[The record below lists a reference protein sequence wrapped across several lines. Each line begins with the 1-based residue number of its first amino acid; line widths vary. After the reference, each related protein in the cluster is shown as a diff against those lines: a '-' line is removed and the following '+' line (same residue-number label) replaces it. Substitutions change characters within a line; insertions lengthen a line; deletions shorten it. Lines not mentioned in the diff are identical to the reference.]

1 MKPAMKI
8 LTTAAIVLGAVATHA
23 QTPPASQESISGY
36 VSEAE
41 RLAGNDLKA
50 WLALC
55 KPAPAVRPAQELVDK
70 LIASQIARAAPE
82 PGRAFDNLY
91 FVGSAWV
98 SAWAIKTSQGIILI
112 DALNNGPEAE
122 RLIDGGMR
130 KLGLNPAEIRHI
142 IVTHAHGDHYGGVE
156 YLVPRYRSGI
166 VASEVDWRQLEG
178 KLEFNSPHWGPPP
191 KYDAARDSRVK
202 DGDKVTLGD
211 AAVTVNI
218 TPGHTLGTI
227 TPTFE
232 VKHAGRTHKV
242 LLWGGTAFNFG
253 KDVPR
258 LQGYIDATERM
269 AKVAREQ
276 GIDVLLSNHPA
287 NDGTVENLG
296 ALRKDGA
303 ASNPFVIGTDAV
315 VRGLGVMGACAKA
328 QRDRYILEK

>member
-1 MKPAMKI
+1 M
-8 LTTAAIVLGAVATHA
+8 LIVGHALLGVASCAH
-23 QTPPASQESISGY
+23 TPPASQEAISAY

-41 RLAGNDLKA
+41 RLAASDLRA

-55 KPAPAVRPAQELVDK
+55 KPAPAVRPSQEIVDK
-70 LIASQIARAAPE
+70 LLASQIARAAPE
-82 PGRAFDNLY
+82 PGKAFDNLY
-91 FVGSAWV
+91 YVGSAWV
-98 SAWAIKTSQGIILI
+98 SAWAISTSQGIILI

-130 KLGLNPAEIRHI
+130 KLGLNPSGIRFI
-142 IVTHAHGDHYGGVE
+142 LVTHAHGDHYGGVE
-156 YLVPRYRSGI
+156 YLVPRYRPGI
-166 VASEVDWRQLEG
+166 VASEIDWRQLEG

-191 KYDAARDSRVK
+191 KYDATRDRRVN

-269 AKVAREQ
+269 ARIAREQ

-287 NDGTVENLG
+287 NDGTLEGIEALKKG
-296 ALRKDGA
+296 APA
-303 ASNPFVIGTDAV
+303 NPFVIGTDAV
-315 VRGLGVMGACAKA
+315 VRGLGIMGACAKA

>member
-1 MKPAMKI
+1 VKLATRMLI
-8 LTTAAIVLGAVATHA
+8 IGSTLLGVASCAH
-23 QTPPASQESISGY
+23 TPPASQETISRY
-36 VSEAE
+36 VSQAE
-41 RLAGNDLKA
+41 RLAGDDLKP

-55 KPAPAVRPAQELVDK
+55 KPAPALRPSQEVVDK
-70 LIASQIARAAPE
+70 LLASQIARAAPE
-82 PGRAFDNLY
+82 PGKAFDNLY
-91 FVGSAWV
+91 YVGSAWV
-98 SAWAIKTSQGIILI
+98 SAWAIRTSHGIILI

-130 KLGLNPAEIRHI
+130 KLGLNPADIRQI

-166 VASEVDWRQLEG
+166 VASEIDWRQLEG

-191 KYDAARDSRVK
+191 KYDAARDRRVN

-211 AAVTVNI
+211 AAVTLNI

-227 TPTFE
+227 TPTFD
-232 VKHAGRTHKV
+232 VKHGGRTHKV

-258 LQGYIDATERM
+258 LQSYIDATDRM
-269 AKVAREQ
+269 ARVAREQ
-276 GIDVLLSNHPA
+276 DIDVLLSNHPA
-287 NDGTVENLG
+287 NDLTVERLD
-296 ALRKDGA
+296 ALRKGA
-303 ASNPFVIGTDAV
+303 ASNPFVIGTASV
-315 VRGLGVMGACAKA
+315 VRALGIMGACARA

>member
-1 MKPAMKI
+1 MKAATRM
-8 LTTAAIVLGAVATHA
+8 LATAAFLFGAAAHA
-23 QTPPASQESISGY
+23 QIPSASQETISGY

-41 RLAGNDLKA
+41 RLSGNDLKP

-55 KPAPAVRPAQELVDK
+55 KPAPAVRPSQEIVDK
-70 LIASQIARAAPE
+70 LLASQIARAAPE
-82 PGRAFDNLY
+82 PGKAFDNLY
-91 FVGSAWV
+91 YVGSAWV
-98 SAWAIKTSQGIILI
+98 SAWAISTSQGIILI

-122 RLIDGGMR
+122 RVIDGGMR
-130 KLGLNPAEIRHI
+130 KLGLNPADIRQI

-156 YLVPRYRSGI
+156 HLARYRPGI
-166 VASEVDWRQLEG
+166 VGSEIDWRQLEG
-178 KLEFNSPHWGPPP
+178 TLEFNSPHWGPPP
-191 KYDAARDSRVK
+191 KYDAARDSKVK

-211 AAVTVNI
+211 AVVTVNI

-227 TPTFE
+227 SPAFD
-232 VKHAGRTHKV
+232 VKHGGRTHRV

-258 LQGYIDATERM
+258 LQSYIDATERL
-269 AKVAREQ
+269 AKIAREQ

-287 NDGTVENLG
+287 NDGTVERTD
-296 ALRKDGA
+296 ALRKGA
-303 ASNPFVIGTDAV
+303 AANPFVIGTDAV

>member
-1 MKPAMKI
+1 MKPAMQI
-8 LTTAAIVLGAVATHA
+8 FAMAAIVFGAVAHA
-23 QTPPASQESISGY
+23 QTPPASHETISGY
-36 VSEAE
+36 VSDAE

-55 KPAPAVRPAQELVDK
+55 KPAPAARPSQEVVDK
-70 LIASQIARAAPE
+70 LLASQIARTAPE
-82 PGRAFDNLY
+82 PGKAFDNLY
-91 FVGSAWV
+91 YVGSAWV
-98 SAWAIKTSQGIILI
+98 SAWAITTSQGIILI

-130 KLGLNPAEIRHI
+130 KLGLNPADIRQI

-166 VASEVDWRQLEG
+166 VASEIDWRQLEG

-211 AAVTVNI
+211 AALTVNI

-227 TPTFE
+227 TPAFD
-232 VKHAGRTHKV
+232 VKHGGRTHRV

-258 LQGYIDATERM
+258 LQSYIDATERL
-269 AKVAREQ
+269 AKIAREQ

-287 NDGTVENLG
+287 NDATVERIE
-296 ALRKDGA
+296 ALRKGA
-303 ASNPFVIGTDAV
+303 AANPFVIGTDAV
-315 VRGLGVMGACAKA
+315 VRGLGIMGACAKA

>member
-1 MKPAMKI
+1 MKPAVRM
-8 LTTAAIVLGAVATHA
+8 LIVGHALLGVASCAH
-23 QTPPASQESISGY
+23 TPPASQETISVY

-41 RLAGNDLKA
+41 RLAASDLKA

-55 KPAPAVRPAQELVDK
+55 KPAPAMRPSQEIVDK
-70 LIASQIARAAPE
+70 LLASQIARAAPE

-91 FVGSAWV
+91 YVGSAWV
-98 SAWAIKTSQGIILI
+98 SAWAISTSQGIILI

-130 KLGLNPAEIRHI
+130 KLGLNPSGIRFI
-142 IVTHAHGDHYGGVE
+142 LVTHAHGDHYGGVE

-166 VASEVDWRQLEG
+166 VASEIDWRQLEG

-191 KYDAARDSRVK
+191 KYDATRDRRVN

-269 AKVAREQ
+269 ARIAREQ

-287 NDGTVENLG
+287 NDGTVERIEALKKG
-296 ALRKDGA
+296 AP
-303 ASNPFVIGTDAV
+303 SNPFVIGTDAV
-315 VRGLGVMGACAKA
+315 VRGLGIMGACAKA

>member
-1 MKPAMKI
+1 MKPATKMF
-8 LTTAAIVLGAVATHA
+8 TTAAIVLSALAHA
-23 QTPPASQESISGY
+23 QTPPASQETISGY

-41 RLAGNDLKA
+41 RLAGKDLQP

-70 LIASQIARAAPE
+70 LLASQIARAAPE
-82 PGRAFDNLY
+82 PGKAFDELY
-91 FVGSAWV
+91 YVGSAWV
-98 SAWAIKTSQGIILI
+98 SAWAIKTSQGVILI

-130 KLGLNPAEIRHI
+130 KLGLNPADIRQI
-142 IVTHAHGDHYGGVE
+142 IVTHAHGDHYGGLE
-156 YLVPRYRSGI
+156 YLVPRYRSGV
-166 VASEVDWRQLEG
+166 VASEIDWRQLEG

-191 KYDAARDSRVK
+191 KYDAARDKRVN
-202 DGDKVTLGD
+202 DGDKVTVGD

-232 VKHAGRTHKV
+232 VTHGGRTHKV

-253 KDVPR
+253 RNVPR
-258 LQGYIDATERM
+258 LQSYIDATERL
-269 AKVAREQ
+269 AKIAREQ
-276 GIDVLLSNHPA
+276 TIDVLLSNHPA
-287 NDGTVENLG
+287 NDGTVERID
-296 ALRKDGA
+296 ALRKGA